1 MTTTNARMFLWLGL
15 VMALYINYDTYERK
29 FAPKLPPPPTAT
41 ELAQATAPTAP
52 GALPGSATTLAAS
65 VPQTAP
71 PAPIAAAA
79 PTPLGGSLPV
89 ATAPAVVPV
98 AAPVAAAVAPTP
110 ADAAAPAATATPA
123 ASATPGTVRVTT
135 DVLDLEI
142 SLQGGA
148 LVRADLLKYPRV
160 KGEKDSVQLLNVAP
174 RQFYALQ
181 TGLSDAGA
189 GGARP
194 THLALFSAPQATYSL
209 AAGSSGDELRVPLT
223 WSDPATGVTVTKTF
237 VLRLGQY
244 RIDLQYDVENRGTA
258 PWTAASYAQI
268 LRDDPPVEH
277 SMFSVESYAFQGPA
291 YYDGLKYQK
300 LDRTDAEDRAL
311 ARDITGG
318 WIAGMQHH
326 FTTAVVPE
334 AGKSYRYSLQTQ
346 GDQYLLST
354 AGPATTVA
362 PQGGATFKEI
372 LFVGPKL
379 QSQLET
385 TGPRLDLVAD
395 YGILTLLAKPLFWML
410 EKAHSI
416 VGNWGWAI
424 VIVTFLLKLV
434 FYPLSESSGKS
445 MAKMRVLGPRIK
457 NLQETFKDDREKLG
471 RAMMDLYKRE
481 KINPVAGCL
490 PILIQMP
497 VFFAFYWVLLESV
510 EMRQAPFMGWIQD
523 LSAKDPFY
531 VLPLIMA
538 GAMFVQTKLNPT
550 PPDPIQ
556 AKVFMILPLV
566 MSVTFAFFPAGLV
579 LYWVANTLLSVAQ
592 QWNIN
597 RRIEAE
603 AKKERAGA

>member
-15 VMALYINYDTYERK
+15 VMALYINYETYERD
-29 FAPKLPPPPTAT
+29 FAPKAPPPPTAT
-41 ELAQATAPTAP
+41 ELAQAAAPTAP

-65 VPQTAP
+65 VPQTAA

-79 PTPLGGSLPV
+79 PAPLGGSLPV
-89 ATAPAVVPV
+89 AAAPAVV
-98 AAPVAAAVAPTP
+98 AAPAVAAVA
-110 ADAAAPAATATPA
+110 ATPA
-123 ASATPGTVRVTT
+123 ATATPGTVRVTT

-148 LVRADLLKYPRV
+148 LVRADLLRYPRV
-160 KGEKDSVQLLNVAP
+160 KGEQAPVQLLNVAA

-194 THLALFSAPQATYSL
+194 THLAAFSAPATAYSL
-209 AAGSSGDELRVPLT
+209 TDGADELRVPLA

-237 VLRLGQY
+237 VLRRGQY

-258 PWTAASYAQI
+258 PWVAASYAQI
-268 LRDDPPVEH
+268 LRDDPAVER

-291 YYDGLKYQK
+291 YYDGIKYQK

-311 ARDITGG
+311 ARDIAGG

-362 PQGGATFKEI
+362 PQGGATFKET

-379 QSQLET
+379 QAQLET

-410 EKAHSI
+410 EQAHSI

-510 EMRQAPFMGWIQD
+510 EMRQAPFMFWIQD

-603 AKKERAGA
+603 AKKERVGG

>member
-15 VMALYINYDTYERK
+15 VMALYINYETYERD
-29 FAPKLPPPPTAT
+29 FAPKPPPPPTAT
-41 ELAQATAPTAP
+41 ELAQAAAPTAP

-65 VPQTAP
+65 VPQTAA

-79 PTPLGGSLPV
+79 PAPLGGSLPV
-89 ATAPAVVPV
+89 AAAPTVVAAPAV
-98 AAPVAAAVAPTP
+98 AAVA
-110 ADAAAPAATATPA
+110 ATPA
-123 ASATPGTVRVTT
+123 ATATPGTVRVTT

-148 LVRADLLKYPRV
+148 LVRADLLRYPRV
-160 KGEKDSVQLLNVAP
+160 KGEQAPVQLLNVAA

-194 THLALFSAPQATYSL
+194 THLAAFSAPATTYSL
-209 AAGSSGDELRVPLT
+209 TDGTDELRVPLA

-237 VLRLGQY
+237 VLRRGQY

-258 PWTAASYAQI
+258 PWVAASYAQI
-268 LRDDPPVEH
+268 LRDDPAVER

-291 YYDGLKYQK
+291 YYDGIKYQK

-311 ARDITGG
+311 ARDIAGG

-362 PQGGATFKEI
+362 PQGGATFKET

-379 QSQLET
+379 QAQLET

-410 EKAHSI
+410 EQAHSI

-510 EMRQAPFMGWIQD
+510 EMRQAPFMFWIQD

-603 AKKERAGA
+603 AKKERVGG

>member
-1 MTTTNARMFLWLGL
+1 MTTINARMFLWLGL
-15 VMALYINYDTYERK
+15 VMALYINYDTYERD
-29 FAPKLPPPPTAT
+29 FAPRLPPPPTAT
-41 ELAQATAPTAP
+41 EIAQAAAPTAP
-52 GALPGSATTLAAS
+52 GALPGAATTLAAS
-65 VPQTAP
+65 VPQTAA
-71 PAPIAAAA
+71 PAPIAAAVPA
-79 PTPLGGSLPV
+79 PTPLGGSLPI
-89 ATAPAVVPV
+89 A
-98 AAPVAAAVAPTP
+98 AAAVATP
-110 ADAAAPAATATPA
+110 ADAAAPAAAAAAPAATATP
-123 ASATPGTVRVTT
+123 GNVRVTT

-181 TGLSDAGA
+181 TGLSDAGT

-194 THLALFSAPQATYSL
+194 THLALFSAPQAVYSL
-209 AAGSSGDELRVPLT
+209 TAGSSGDELRVPLT

-237 VLRLGQY
+237 VLRRGQY

-258 PWTAASYAQI
+258 PWTAASYAQL
-268 LRDDPPVEH
+268 LRDDPAVER

-291 YYDGLKYQK
+291 YYDGVKYQK

-311 ARDITGG
+311 ARDIAGG

-362 PQGGATFKEI
+362 PQGGATFKET

-379 QSQLET
+379 QTQLET

-445 MAKMRVLGPRIK
+445 MARMRVLGPRIK

-510 EMRQAPFMGWIQD
+510 EMRQAPFLGWIQD
-523 LSAKDPFY
+523 LSAQDPFY

-603 AKKERAGA
+603 SKKERKGG

>member
-15 VMALYINYDTYERK
+15 VMALYINYETYERD
-29 FAPKLPPPPTAT
+29 FAPKPPPPPTAT
-41 ELAQATAPTAP
+41 EIARAAAPTAP
-52 GALPGSATTLAAS
+52 GALPGAATTLAAS
-65 VPQTAP
+65 VPQTV
-71 PAPIAAAA
+71 AAA
-79 PTPLGGSLPV
+79 PAPAV
-89 ATAPAVVPV
+89 AAPAVV
-98 AAPVAAAVAPTP
+98 AAAA
-110 ADAAAPAATATPA
+110 PA

-148 LVRADLLKYPRV
+148 LVRTDLLKYPRV
-160 KGEKDSVQLLNVAP
+160 KGEKESVQLLNVAP

-510 EMRQAPFMGWIQD
+510 EMRQAPFLGWIQD

>member
-1 MTTTNARMFLWLGL
+1 VTTTNARMFLWLGL
-15 VMALYINYDTYERK
+15 VMALYINYETYERD
-29 FAPKLPPPPTAT
+29 FAPKPPPPPTAT
-41 ELAQATAPTAP
+41 EIARAAAPTAP
-52 GALPGSATTLAAS
+52 GALPGAATTLAAS
-65 VPQTAP
+65 VPQTVAAAP
-71 PAPIAAAA
+71 VVAAPIAAAA
-79 PTPLGGSLPV
+79 P
-89 ATAPAVVPV
+89 AV
-98 AAPVAAAVAPTP
+98 VAAAV
-110 ADAAAPAATATPA
+110 PA

-148 LVRADLLKYPRV
+148 LVRADLLVYPRV

-194 THLALFSAPQATYSL
+194 THLAAFSASATTYSL
-209 AAGSSGDELRVPLT
+209 TDGTDELRIPLT

-237 VLRLGQY
+237 VLRRGQY

-258 PWTAASYAQI
+258 PWVAASYAQI
-268 LRDDPPVEH
+268 LRDDPAVER

-291 YYDGLKYQK
+291 YYDGIKYQK

-346 GDQYLLST
+346 GNQYLLST

-510 EMRQAPFMGWIQD
+510 EMRQAPFLGWIQD

-603 AKKERAGA
+603 AKKERAGS

>member
-15 VMALYINYDTYERK
+15 VMALYINYETYERD
-29 FAPKLPPPPTAT
+29 FAPKPPPPPTAT
-41 ELAQATAPTAP
+41 EIARAAAPTAP
-52 GALPGSATTLAAS
+52 GALPGAATTLAES
-65 VPQTAP
+65 VPQTVAAAP
-71 PAPIAAAA
+71 VVAAPIAAAA
-79 PTPLGGSLPV
+79 P
-89 ATAPAVVPV
+89 A
-98 AAPVAAAVAPTP
+98 VAAA
-110 ADAAAPAATATPA
+110 AAPA

-148 LVRADLLKYPRV
+148 LVRADLLVYPRV
-160 KGEKDSVQLLNVAP
+160 KGEKASVQLLNVAP

-194 THLALFSAPQATYSL
+194 THLAAFNAPATAYSL
-209 AAGSSGDELRVPLT
+209 TDGTDELRVPLT

-237 VLRLGQY
+237 VLRRGQY

-258 PWTAASYAQI
+258 PWVAAPYAQI

-379 QSQLET
+379 QTQLET

-445 MAKMRVLGPRIK
+445 MARMRVLGPRIK

-497 VFFAFYWVLLESV
+497 VFFAVYWVLLESV
-510 EMRQAPFMGWIQD
+510 EMRQAPFLGWIQD
-523 LSAKDPFY
+523 LSAQDPFY

-603 AKKERAGA
+603 AKKERTGS

>member
-15 VMALYINYDTYERK
+15 VMALYINYETYERD
-29 FAPKLPPPPTAT
+29 FAPKPPPPPTAT
-41 ELAQATAPTAP
+41 ELAQAAAPTAP

-65 VPQTAP
+65 VPQTAA

-79 PTPLGGSLPV
+79 P
-89 ATAPAVVPV
+89 AV
-98 AAPVAAAVAPTP
+98 AAVA
-110 ADAAAPAATATPA
+110 ATPA
-123 ASATPGTVRVTT
+123 ATLGTVRVTT

-148 LVRADLLKYPRV
+148 LVRADLLRYPRV
-160 KGEKDSVQLLNVAP
+160 KGEQAPVQLLNVAA

-194 THLALFSAPQATYSL
+194 THLAAFSAPATTYSL
-209 AAGSSGDELRVPLT
+209 TDGTDELRVPLA

-237 VLRLGQY
+237 VLRRGQY

-258 PWTAASYAQI
+258 PWVAASYAQI
-268 LRDDPPVEH
+268 LRDDPAVER

-291 YYDGLKYQK
+291 YYDGIKYQK

-311 ARDITGG
+311 ARDIAGG

-362 PQGGATFKEI
+362 PQGGATFKET

-379 QSQLET
+379 QAQLET

-410 EKAHSI
+410 EQAHSI

-510 EMRQAPFMGWIQD
+510 EMRQAPFMFWIQD

-603 AKKERAGA
+603 AKKERVGA

>member
-15 VMALYINYDTYERK
+15 VMALYINYETYERD
-29 FAPKLPPPPTAT
+29 FAPKAPPPPTAT
-41 ELAQATAPTAP
+41 ELAQAAAPTAP

-65 VPQTAP
+65 VPQTAA

-79 PTPLGGSLPV
+79 PAPLGGSLPV
-89 ATAPAVVPV
+89 AAAPAVV
-98 AAPVAAAVAPTP
+98 AAPAVAAVA
-110 ADAAAPAATATPA
+110 ATPA
-123 ASATPGTVRVTT
+123 ATATPGTVRVTT

-148 LVRADLLKYPRV
+148 LVRADLLRYPRV
-160 KGEKDSVQLLNVAP
+160 KGEQAPVQLLNVAA

-194 THLALFSAPQATYSL
+194 THLAAFSAPATTYSL
-209 AAGSSGDELRVPLT
+209 TDGTDELRVPLA

-237 VLRLGQY
+237 VLRRGQY

-258 PWTAASYAQI
+258 PWVAASYAQI
-268 LRDDPPVEH
+268 LRDDPAVER

-291 YYDGLKYQK
+291 YYDGIKYQK

-311 ARDITGG
+311 ARDIAGG

-362 PQGGATFKEI
+362 PQGGATFKET

-379 QSQLET
+379 QAQLET

-410 EKAHSI
+410 EQAHSI

-510 EMRQAPFMGWIQD
+510 EMRQAPFMFWIQD

-603 AKKERAGA
+603 AKKERVGG

>member
-15 VMALYINYDTYERK
+15 VMALYINYETYERD
-29 FAPKLPPPPTAT
+29 FAPKAPPPPTAT
-41 ELAQATAPTAP
+41 ELAQAAAPTAP

-65 VPQTAP
+65 VPQTAA

-79 PTPLGGSLPV
+79 PAPLGGSLPV
-89 ATAPAVVPV
+89 AAAPTVVAAPAV
-98 AAPVAAAVAPTP
+98 AAVA
-110 ADAAAPAATATPA
+110 ATPA

-148 LVRADLLKYPRV
+148 LVRADLLRYPRV
-160 KGEKDSVQLLNVAP
+160 KGEQAPVQLLNVAA

-194 THLALFSAPQATYSL
+194 THLAAFSAPATTYSL
-209 AAGSSGDELRVPLT
+209 TDGTDELRVPLA

-237 VLRLGQY
+237 VLRRGQY

-258 PWTAASYAQI
+258 PWVAASYAQI
-268 LRDDPPVEH
+268 LRDDPAVER

-291 YYDGLKYQK
+291 YYDGIKYQK

-311 ARDITGG
+311 ARDIAGG

-362 PQGGATFKEI
+362 PQGGATFKET

-379 QSQLET
+379 QAQLET

-410 EKAHSI
+410 EQAHSI

-510 EMRQAPFMGWIQD
+510 EMRQAPFMFWIQD

-603 AKKERAGA
+603 AKKERVGA

>member
-1 MTTTNARMFLWLGL
+1 
-15 VMALYINYDTYERK
+15 MALYINYDTYERK

-41 ELAQATAPTAP
+41 ELAQAAAPTAP

-79 PTPLGGSLPV
+79 P
-89 ATAPAVVPV
+89 AVV
-98 AAPVAAAVAPTP
+98 A
-110 ADAAAPAATATPA
+110 ATPA

-268 LRDDPPVEH
+268 LRDDPPVER

-311 ARDITGG
+311 ARDITDG

-362 PQGGATFKEI
+362 PQGGATFKET

-379 QSQLET
+379 QAQLET

-510 EMRQAPFMGWIQD
+510 EMRQAPFLGWIQD

>member
-1 MTTTNARMFLWLGL
+1 VTTTNARMFLWLGL
-15 VMALYINYDTYERK
+15 VMALYINYETYERD
-29 FAPKLPPPPTAT
+29 FAPKPPPPPTAT
-41 ELAQATAPTAP
+41 EIARAAAPTAP
-52 GALPGSATTLAAS
+52 GALPGAATTLAAS
-65 VPQTAP
+65 VPQTV
-71 PAPIAAAA
+71 AAA
-79 PTPLGGSLPV
+79 PAPAV
-89 ATAPAVVPV
+89 AAPAVV
-98 AAPVAAAVAPTP
+98 A
-110 ADAAAPAATATPA
+110 ATPA

-148 LVRADLLKYPRV
+148 LVRTDLLKYPRV
-160 KGEKDSVQLLNVAP
+160 KGEKESVQLLNVAP

-471 RAMMDLYKRE
+471 LAMMDLYNRE

-510 EMRQAPFMGWIQD
+510 EMRQAPFLGWIQD

>member
-15 VMALYINYDTYERK
+15 VMALYINYETYERD
-29 FAPKLPPPPTAT
+29 FAPKPPPPPTAT
-41 ELAQATAPTAP
+41 EIARAAAPTAP
-52 GALPGSATTLAAS
+52 GALPGAATTLAAS
-65 VPQTAP
+65 VPQT
-71 PAPIAAAA
+71 
-79 PTPLGGSLPV
+79 V
-89 ATAPAVVPV
+89 
-98 AAPVAAAVAPTP
+98 
-110 ADAAAPAATATPA
+110 AAAPAPAVAAPAVAAAAAPA

-148 LVRADLLKYPRV
+148 LVRTDLLKYPRV
-160 KGEKDSVQLLNVAP
+160 KGEKESVQLLNVAP

-510 EMRQAPFMGWIQD
+510 EMRQAPFLGWIQD

>member
-1 MTTTNARMFLWLGL
+1 VTTTNARMFLWLGL
-15 VMALYINYDTYERK
+15 VMALYINYETYERD
-29 FAPKLPPPPTAT
+29 FAPKPPPPPTAT
-41 ELAQATAPTAP
+41 EIARAAAPTAP
-52 GALPGSATTLAAS
+52 GALPGAATTLAAS
-65 VPQTAP
+65 VPQTV
-71 PAPIAAAA
+71 AAAA
-79 PTPLGGSLPV
+79 
-89 ATAPAVVPV
+89 
-98 AAPVAAAVAPTP
+98 
-110 ADAAAPAATATPA
+110 PA

-148 LVRADLLKYPRV
+148 LVRTDLLKYPRV
-160 KGEKDSVQLLNVAP
+160 KGEKESVQLLNVAP

-209 AAGSSGDELRVPLT
+209 AAGSGDELRVPLT

-510 EMRQAPFMGWIQD
+510 EMRQAPFLGWIQD

>member
-1 MTTTNARMFLWLGL
+1 VTTTNARMFLWLGL
-15 VMALYINYDTYERK
+15 VMALYINYETYERD
-29 FAPKLPPPPTAT
+29 FAPKPPPPPTAT
-41 ELAQATAPTAP
+41 EIARAAAPTAP
-52 GALPGSATTLAAS
+52 GALPGAATTLAAS
-65 VPQTAP
+65 VPQTVAAAP
-71 PAPIAAAA
+71 VVAAPIAAAA
-79 PTPLGGSLPV
+79 P
-89 ATAPAVVPV
+89 A
-98 AAPVAAAVAPTP
+98 VAAA
-110 ADAAAPAATATPA
+110 AAPA

-148 LVRADLLKYPRV
+148 LVRADLLVYPRV
-160 KGEKDSVQLLNVAP
+160 KGEKASVQLLNVAP

-194 THLALFSAPQATYSL
+194 THLAAFNAPATAYSL
-209 AAGSSGDELRVPLT
+209 TDGTDELRVPLT

-237 VLRLGQY
+237 VLRRGQY

-258 PWTAASYAQI
+258 PWVAAPYAQI

-379 QSQLET
+379 QTQLET

-445 MAKMRVLGPRIK
+445 MARMRVLGPRIK

-497 VFFAFYWVLLESV
+497 VFFAVYWVLLESV
-510 EMRQAPFMGWIQD
+510 EMRQAPFMFWIQD

-603 AKKERAGA
+603 AKKERTGS

>member
-15 VMALYINYDTYERK
+15 VMALYINYETYERD
-29 FAPKLPPPPTAT
+29 FAPKPPPPPTAT
-41 ELAQATAPTAP
+41 EIARAAAPTAP
-52 GALPGSATTLAAS
+52 GALPGAATTLAAS
-65 VPQTAP
+65 VPQTV
-71 PAPIAAAA
+71 AAA
-79 PTPLGGSLPV
+79 PAPAV
-89 ATAPAVVPV
+89 AAPAVV
-98 AAPVAAAVAPTP
+98 A
-110 ADAAAPAATATPA
+110 ATPA

-148 LVRADLLKYPRV
+148 LVRTDLLKYPRV
-160 KGEKDSVQLLNVAP
+160 KGEKESVQLLNVAP

-510 EMRQAPFMGWIQD
+510 EMRQAPFLGWIQD

>member
-1 MTTTNARMFLWLGL
+1 
-15 VMALYINYDTYERK
+15 V
-29 FAPKLPPPPTAT
+29 
-41 ELAQATAPTAP
+41 
-52 GALPGSATTLAAS
+52 
-65 VPQTAP
+65 
-71 PAPIAAAA
+71 AAA
-79 PTPLGGSLPV
+79 PAPAV
-89 ATAPAVVPV
+89 AAPAVV
-98 AAPVAAAVAPTP
+98 AAA
-110 ADAAAPAATATPA
+110 PA

-148 LVRADLLKYPRV
+148 LVRTDLLKYPRV
-160 KGEKDSVQLLNVAP
+160 KGEKESVQLLNVAP

-510 EMRQAPFMGWIQD
+510 EMRQAPFLGWIQD

>member
-1 MTTTNARMFLWLGL
+1 VTTTNARMFLWLGL
-15 VMALYINYDTYERK
+15 VMALYINYETYERD
-29 FAPKLPPPPTAT
+29 FAPKPPPPPTAT
-41 ELAQATAPTAP
+41 EIARAAAPTAP
-52 GALPGSATTLAAS
+52 GALPGAATTLAAS
-65 VPQTAP
+65 VPQT
-71 PAPIAAAA
+71 
-79 PTPLGGSLPV
+79 V
-89 ATAPAVVPV
+89 
-98 AAPVAAAVAPTP
+98 
-110 ADAAAPAATATPA
+110 AAAPAPAVAAPAVAAAAAPA

-148 LVRADLLKYPRV
+148 LVRTDLLKYPRV
-160 KGEKDSVQLLNVAP
+160 KGEKESVQLLNVAP

-326 FTTAVVPE
+326 FTTDVVPE

-510 EMRQAPFMGWIQD
+510 EMRQAPFLGWIQD

>member
-1 MTTTNARMFLWLGL
+1 MTTINARMFLWLGL
-15 VMALYINYDTYERK
+15 VMALYINYDTYERD
-29 FAPKLPPPPTAT
+29 FAPRLPPPPTAT
-41 ELAQATAPTAP
+41 EIAQAAAPTAP
-52 GALPGSATTLAAS
+52 GALPGAATTLAAS
-65 VPQTAP
+65 VPQTVA
-71 PAPIAAAA
+71 PAPIAAAAPA

-89 ATAPAVVPV
+89 A
-98 AAPVAAAVAPTP
+98 AAAVATP
-110 ADAAAPAATATPA
+110 ADAAAPVAAAAAPPATATP
-123 ASATPGTVRVTT
+123 GNVRVTT

-148 LVRADLLKYPRV
+148 LVRADLLVYPRV
-160 KGEKDSVQLLNVAP
+160 KGEKASVQLLNVAP
-174 RQFYALQ
+174 RKFYALQ

-194 THLALFSAPQATYSL
+194 THLALFSTPQAVYSL
-209 AAGSSGDELRVPLT
+209 AAGSSGDELRVPLI

-237 VLRLGQY
+237 VLRRGQY

-258 PWTAASYAQI
+258 PWTAASYAQL
-268 LRDDPPVEH
+268 LRDDPAVER

-291 YYDGLKYQK
+291 YYDGVKYQK

-311 ARDITGG
+311 ARDIAGG

-362 PQGGATFKEI
+362 PQGGATFKET

-379 QSQLET
+379 QTQLET

-395 YGILTLLAKPLFWML
+395 YGILTLLAKPLFWLL

-445 MAKMRVLGPRIK
+445 MARMRVLGPRNK

-510 EMRQAPFMGWIQD
+510 EMRQAPFMFWIQD

-603 AKKERAGA
+603 AKKERVGA

>member
-1 MTTTNARMFLWLGL
+1 MFLWLGL
-15 VMALYINYDTYERK
+15 VMALWINYETYQRD
-29 FAPKLPPPPTAT
+29 FAPKPLPPPTAA
-41 ELAQATAPTAP
+41 EIAKAAAPTAP
-52 GALPGSATTLAAS
+52 GALPGAATTLAAS
-65 VPQTAP
+65 VPQTVA
-71 PAPIAAAA
+71 PAPAAAAA
-79 PTPLGGSLPV
+79 PAPMPLGG
-89 ATAPAVVPV
+89 AAPAVA
-98 AAPVAAAVAPTP
+98 AAPVAAAP
-110 ADAAAPAATATPA
+110 AVAAAATTPA

-148 LVRADLLKYPRV
+148 LVRADLLKYP
-160 KGEKDSVQLLNVAP
+160 
-174 RQFYALQ
+174 
-181 TGLSDAGA
+181 GLSDAGA

-194 THLALFSAPQATYSL
+194 THLALFTAPQAAYSL
-209 AAGSSGDELRVPLT
+209 TAGSSGDELRVPLT

-237 VLRLGQY
+237 VLRRGQY

-258 PWTAASYAQI
+258 PWVAASYAQI
-268 LRDDPPVEH
+268 LRDDPAVER

-291 YYDGLKYQK
+291 YYDGTKYQK
-300 LDRTDAEDRAL
+300 LDRTEAEDRAL

-354 AGPATTVA
+354 AGPAVTVA
-362 PQGGATFKEI
+362 PQGGATFKET

-379 QSQLET
+379 QTQLET

-395 YGILTLLAKPLFWML
+395 YGILTLLAKPLFWLL

-424 VIVTFLLKLV
+424 VIVTFLIKLV
-434 FYPLSESSGKS
+434 FYPLSEASGKS

-556 AKVFMILPLV
+556 AKVFMILPIV

-579 LYWVANTLLSVAQ
+579 LYWVANTLISIAQ

-603 AKKERAGA
+603 AKKERTGG